1 MSIPS
6 KNKFF
11 FLIFSSKYLGPIFF
25 YCGNEADVTL
35 FYENSGFL
43 THTLGSEFK
52 ALILF
57 AEHRYFGESMP
68 FGNQSESYK
77 KENNVY
83 LTVEQA
89 LADYVEF
96 LKWYVVQIDCPDCP
110 IIAFGGS
117 YGGMLAAWI
126 RMKFPN
132 VVTAAIASSAPI
144 LYFKDVTPLN
154 VFYSIST
161 YNFERSNVTNC
172 KDSIREAYKRLDQY
186 AQSPNTTIDNLKVP
200 YIRFLFLHFG
210 VCLLF
215 IILNN
220 YF

>member
-1 MSIPS
+1 M
-6 KNKFF
+6 
-11 FLIFSSKYLGPIFF
+11 LGPIFF

-43 THTLGSEFK
+43 THHLASEYN

-68 FGNQSESYK
+68 FGNQSESFK
-77 KENNVY
+77 KENNIY

-96 LKWYVVQIDCPDCP
+96 LKWYVVQNNCQDSP

-144 LYFKDVTPLN
+144 LYFKDVTPLE

-161 YNFERSNVTNC
+161 YNFDRSNVTNC
-172 KDSIREAYKRLDQY
+172 KDTIKEAYSRLDSY
-186 AQSPNTTIDNLKVP
+186 VQSPNTSNETLAVLSQLK
-200 YIRFLFLHFG
+200 
-210 VCLLF
+210 
-215 IILNN
+215 IIQ
-220 YF
+220 

>member
-1 MSIPS
+1 M
-6 KNKFF
+6 
-11 FLIFSSKYLGPIFF
+11 GP
-25 YCGNEADVTL
+25 
-35 FYENSGFL
+35 
-43 THTLGSEFK
+43 EFN

-57 AEHRYFGESMP
+57 AEHRYFGESQP

-77 KENNVY
+77 KENSVY

-96 LKWYVVQIDCPDCP
+96 LKWYTQEIGCVDCP

-117 YGGMLAAWI
+117 YGGMLAAWM

-161 YNFERSNVTNC
+161 YNYERSNVTNC
-172 KDSIREAYKRLDQY
+172 KDMIHEAYKRLDAY
-186 AQSPNTTIDNLKVP
+186 ASNPSTTQQTIQVIKNSD
-200 YIRFLFLHFG
+200 
-210 VCLLF
+210 LL
-215 IILNN
+215 
-220 YF
+220 

>member
-1 MSIPS
+1 
-6 KNKFF
+6 
-11 FLIFSSKYLGPIFF
+11 
-25 YCGNEADVTL
+25 VTL
-35 FYENSGFL
+35 FYENAGFL
-43 THTLGSEFK
+43 TKVLGSEFK

-68 FGNQSESYK
+68 FGNQSFT

-96 LKWYVVQIDCPDCP
+96 LKWYTKEIDCDDCP

-117 YGGMLAAWI
+117 YGGMLAAWM

-132 VVTAAIASSAPI
+132 VITAAIASSAPI

-154 VFYSIST
+154 IFYNISS
-161 YNFERSNVTNC
+161 YNFERSNITNC
-172 KDSIREAYKRLDQY
+172 KDTIKEAYKRLDQY
-186 AQSPNTTIDNLKVP
+186 AFNPNTTQETLQV
-200 YIRFLFLHFG
+200 
-210 VCLLF
+210 F
-215 IILNN
+215 I
-220 YF
+220 